1 MSDQLL
7 PLILLAGLTG
17 YTGVRGFQAWRRG
30 KIVVAIVLICINT
43 YASMCLWIKLKEL
56 L

>member
-1 MSDQLL
+1 MTLT
-7 PLILLAGLTG
+7 LIMLAGLIVFA
-17 YTGVRGFQAWRRG
+17 GVRSYQAWRRG
-30 KIVVAIVLICINT
+30 KIVISILLLCINT